1 MKINSRIIKSYIF
14 LFSILVLLS
23 GCQQKKASQ
32 NQTPYLIMLSMDG
45 FRWDY
50 TDMHDTPNF
59 DRVAKK
65 GVKAASGNNIKVH
78 YTGYFKN
85 GKKFDSSVDRG
96 NPLEF
101 ELGIGRV
108 IKGWDIGMAQLRT
121 GEKARLIIGAP
132 LAYGSKGN
140 RSIPP
145 NAKLIFDVELIE
157 VN

>member
-1 MKINSRIIKSYIF
+1 MAVIKPAVPFNVSGKDTVKIQDDLEIIWI
-14 LFSILVLLS
+14 
-23 GCQQKKASQ
+23 KKNA
-32 NQTPYLIMLSMDG
+32 
-45 FRWDY
+45 
-50 TDMHDTPNF
+50 
-59 DRVAKK
+59 K
-65 GVKAASGNNIKVH
+65 GVKAVSGNNIKVH